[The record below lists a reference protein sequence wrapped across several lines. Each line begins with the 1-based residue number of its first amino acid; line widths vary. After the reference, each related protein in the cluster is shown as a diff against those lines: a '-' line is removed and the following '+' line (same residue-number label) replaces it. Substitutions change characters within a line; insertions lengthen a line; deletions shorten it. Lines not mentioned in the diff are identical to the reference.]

1 MKVICTRNNAEFE
14 LVSKDGGGITLKDLN
29 SGKERIVNCKS
40 YERFYKEVEEEVVE
54 EVEDLEE
61 EETEEEVDKE
71 ASEDSEEEEVEDADK
86 DAVEDCEEEE
96 EEVEDADKDAVEDSE
111 EEEFE
116 DCEEEDEEFEDCE
129 EEDEEFEEEP
139 EPVKPVKPVKRG
151 TKKAEA
157 KKEPKPISPLKDVV
171 ETIVKA
177 AGCTIFVTRVKGFHT
192 IKLDGHMCMAFTFST
207 KGIVLWLRTK
217 ALDGLNIKYKTIK
230 HMFDA
235 RISLTKNNGKTAN
248 FIRKCVAASVE
259 YQKGVNIR
267 RAQKAEAL
275 EAARQKKLEKEEQKK
290 KEAIAEKLGVK
301 PKKAAK
307 KASKKVETPEVEAE
321 ALEGEE
327 E

>member
-14 LVSKDGGGITLKDLN
+14 LVSKDGDDITLKDLN
-29 SGKERIVNCKS
+29 SGKERIVNRKS

-61 EETEEEVDKE
+61 EETEEEVDEE
-71 ASEDSEEEEVEDADK
+71 ASEDSGEEEVEDADE
-86 DAVEDCEEEE
+86 DAVEDCEEE
-96 EEVEDADKDAVEDSE
+96 
-111 EEEFE
+111 
-116 DCEEEDEEFEDCE
+116 DEES
-129 EEDEEFEEEP
+129 EEEP
-139 EPVKPVKPVKRG
+139 EPVKPVKRG

-157 KKEPKPISPLKDVV
+157 KKEPKPKKEKKVKEPKAPRQISPLKDVV

-217 ALDGLNIKYKTIK
+217 ALDGLNIEYKTMK

-235 RISLTKNNGKTAN
+235 RISLTEDNEKTAN
-248 FIRKCVAASVE
+248 LIRKCVAASVE
-259 YQKGVNIR
+259 YQKGVNTR
-267 RAQKAEAL
+267 KAQKAEAL

-321 ALEGEE
+321 ALEDEE

>member
-14 LVSKDGGGITLKDLN
+14 LVSKDGDDITLKDLN
-29 SGKERIVNCKS
+29 SGKERIVNRKS
-40 YERFYKEVEEEVVE
+40 YERFYKEVEEEEVE

-71 ASEDSEEEEVEDADK
+71 ASEDSEEEEVEDADE
-86 DAVEDCEEEE
+86 DAV
-96 EEVEDADKDAVEDSE
+96 
-111 EEEFE
+111 
-116 DCEEEDEEFEDCE
+116 EDCE

-139 EPVKPVKPVKRG
+139 EPVKPVKRG

-157 KKEPKPISPLKDVV
+157 KKEKKVKEPKAPRQISPLKDVV

-217 ALDGLNIKYKTIK
+217 ALDGLNIEYKTMK

-235 RISLTKNNGKTAN
+235 RISLTEDNEKTAN
-248 FIRKCVAASVE
+248 LIRKCVAASVE
-259 YQKGVNIR
+259 YQKGVNTR
-267 RAQKAEAL
+267 KAQKAEAL

-321 ALEGEE
+321 ALEDEE

>member
-14 LVSKDGGGITLKDLN
+14 LVSKDGDDITLKDLN
-29 SGKERIVNCKS
+29 SGKERIVNRKS

-61 EETEEEVDKE
+61 EETEEEVDEE
-71 ASEDSEEEEVEDADK
+71 ASEDSEEEEVEDADE
-86 DAVEDCEEEE
+86 DAVEDCEEE
-96 EEVEDADKDAVEDSE
+96 
-111 EEEFE
+111 
-116 DCEEEDEEFEDCE
+116 DEES
-129 EEDEEFEEEP
+129 EEEP
-139 EPVKPVKPVKRG
+139 EPVKPVKRG

-157 KKEPKPISPLKDVV
+157 KKEPKPKKEKKVKEPKAPRQISPLKDVV

-217 ALDGLNIKYKTIK
+217 ALDGLNIEYKTMK

-235 RISLTKNNGKTAN
+235 RISLTADNEKTAN
-248 FIRKCVAASVE
+248 LIRKCVAASVE
-259 YQKGVNIR
+259 YQKGVNTR
-267 RAQKAEAL
+267 KAQKAEAL

-321 ALEGEE
+321 ALEDEE

>member
-1 MKVICTRNNAEFE
+1 MKVICTRNNTEFE
-14 LVSKDGGGITLKDLN
+14 LVSKDGDDITLKDLN
-29 SGKERIVNCKS
+29 SGKERIVNRKS

-61 EETEEEVDKE
+61 EETEEEVDEE
-71 ASEDSEEEEVEDADK
+71 ASEDSEEEEVEDADE

-96 EEVEDADKDAVEDSE
+96 EE
-111 EEEFE
+111 
-116 DCEEEDEEFEDCE
+116 DEES
-129 EEDEEFEEEP
+129 EEEP
-139 EPVKPVKPVKRG
+139 EPVKPVKRG

-157 KKEPKPISPLKDVV
+157 KKEKKVKKPKAPRQISPLKDVV

-217 ALDGLNIKYKTIK
+217 ALDGLNIEYKTMK

-235 RISLTKNNGKTAN
+235 RISLTEDNEKTAN
-248 FIRKCVAASVE
+248 LIRKCVAASVE

-267 RAQKAEAL
+267 KAQKAEAL

-307 KASKKVETPEVEAE
+307 KASEKVETPEVEAE
-321 ALEGEE
+321 ALEDEE

>member
-1 MKVICTRNNAEFE
+1 MKVICTRNNVEFE
-14 LVSKDGGGITLKDLN
+14 LVSKDGDDITLKDLN
-29 SGKERIVNCKS
+29 SGKERIVNRKS

-71 ASEDSEEEEVEDADK
+71 ASEDSEEEEVEDADE
-86 DAVEDCEEEE
+86 DAVEDCEEE
-96 EEVEDADKDAVEDSE
+96 
-111 EEEFE
+111 
-116 DCEEEDEEFEDCE
+116 DEES
-129 EEDEEFEEEP
+129 EEEP
-139 EPVKPVKPVKRG
+139 EPVKPVKRG

-157 KKEPKPISPLKDVV
+157 KKEPKPKKEKKVKEPKAQRQISPLKDVV

-217 ALDGLNIKYKTIK
+217 ALDGLNIEYKTMK

-235 RISLTKNNGKTAN
+235 RISLTEDNEKTAN
-248 FIRKCVAASVE
+248 LIRKCVAASVE
-259 YQKGVNIR
+259 YQKGVNTR
-267 RAQKAEAL
+267 KAQKAEAL

-321 ALEGEE
+321 ALEDEE

>member
-14 LVSKDGGGITLKDLN
+14 LVSKDGDDITLKDLN
-29 SGKERIVNCKS
+29 SGKERIVNRKS

-71 ASEDSEEEEVEDADK
+71 ASEDSEEEEVEDADE
-86 DAVEDCEEEE
+86 DAV
-96 EEVEDADKDAVEDSE
+96 
-111 EEEFE
+111 
-116 DCEEEDEEFEDCE
+116 EDCE
-129 EEDEEFEEEP
+129 EEDEEFEEEFEEEP
-139 EPVKPVKPVKRG
+139 EPVKPVKRG

-157 KKEPKPISPLKDVV
+157 KKEPKPKKEKKVKEPKAPRQISPLKDVV

-217 ALDGLNIKYKTIK
+217 ALDGLNIEYKTMK

-235 RISLTKNNGKTAN
+235 RISLTEDNEKTAN

-259 YQKGVNIR
+259 YQKGVNTR
-267 RAQKAEAL
+267 KAQKAEAL

-321 ALEGEE
+321 ALEDEE

>member
-14 LVSKDGGGITLKDLN
+14 LVSKDGDGITLKDLN
-29 SGKERIVNCKS
+29 SGKERIVNRKS

-61 EETEEEVDKE
+61 EETEEEVDEE
-71 ASEDSEEEEVEDADK
+71 ASEDSEEEEVEDAD
-86 DAVEDCEEEE
+86 EDT
-96 EEVEDADKDAVEDSE
+96 V
-111 EEEFE
+111 E
-116 DCEEEDEEFEDCE
+116 DCEEEDEES
-129 EEDEEFEEEP
+129 EEEP
-139 EPVKPVKPVKRG
+139 EPVKPVKRG

-157 KKEPKPISPLKDVV
+157 KKEPKPKKEKKVKEPKAPRQISPLKDVV

-217 ALDGLNIKYKTIK
+217 ALDGLNIEYKTMK

-235 RISLTKNNGKTAN
+235 RISLTEDNEKTAN
-248 FIRKCVAASVE
+248 LIRKCVAASVE
-259 YQKGVNIR
+259 YQKGVNTR
-267 RAQKAEAL
+267 KAQKAEAL

-321 ALEGEE
+321 ALEDEE

>member
-14 LVSKDGGGITLKDLN
+14 LVSKDGDDITLKNLN
-29 SGKERIVNCKS
+29 SGKERIVNRKS

-71 ASEDSEEEEVEDADK
+71 ASEDSEEEEVEDADE
-86 DAVEDCEEEE
+86 DAV
-96 EEVEDADKDAVEDSE
+96 
-111 EEEFE
+111 
-116 DCEEEDEEFEDCE
+116 EDCE

-139 EPVKPVKPVKRG
+139 EPVKPVKRG

-157 KKEPKPISPLKDVV
+157 KKEPKPKKEKKVKEPKAPRQISPLKDVV

-217 ALDGLNIKYKTIK
+217 ALDGLNIEYKTMK

-235 RISLTKNNGKTAN
+235 RISLTEDNEKTAN
-248 FIRKCVAASVE
+248 LIRKCVAASVE
-259 YQKGVNIR
+259 YQKGVNTR
-267 RAQKAEAL
+267 KAQKAEAL

-321 ALEGEE
+321 ALEDEE

>member
-14 LVSKDGGGITLKDLN
+14 LVSKDGDDITLKDLN
-29 SGKERIVNCKS
+29 SGKERIVNRKS

-71 ASEDSEEEEVEDADK
+71 ASEDSEEEEVEDADE
-86 DAVEDCEEEE
+86 DAVEDCEEE
-96 EEVEDADKDAVEDSE
+96 
-111 EEEFE
+111 
-116 DCEEEDEEFEDCE
+116 DEES
-129 EEDEEFEEEP
+129 EEEP
-139 EPVKPVKPVKRG
+139 EPVKPVKRG

-157 KKEPKPISPLKDVV
+157 KKEPKPKKEKKVKEPKAPRQISPLKDVV

-217 ALDGLNIKYKTIK
+217 ALDGLNIEYKTMK

-235 RISLTKNNGKTAN
+235 RISLTEDNEKTAN

-259 YQKGVNIR
+259 YQKGVNTR
-267 RAQKAEAL
+267 KAQKAEAL

-307 KASKKVETPEVEAE
+307 KVSKKVETPEVEAE
-321 ALEGEE
+321 ALEDEE

>member
-1 MKVICTRNNAEFE
+1 MKVICTRNNTEFE
-14 LVSKDGGGITLKDLN
+14 LVSKDGDDITLKDLN

-71 ASEDSEEEEVEDADK
+71 ASEDSEEEEVEDADE
-86 DAVEDCEEEE
+86 DAVEDCEEE
-96 EEVEDADKDAVEDSE
+96 
-111 EEEFE
+111 
-116 DCEEEDEEFEDCE
+116 DEES
-129 EEDEEFEEEP
+129 EEEP
-139 EPVKPVKPVKRG
+139 EPVKPVKRG
-151 TKKAEA
+151 IKKAEA
-157 KKEPKPISPLKDVV
+157 KKEKKVKEPKAPRQISPLKDVV
-171 ETIVKA
+171 ETIGKA

-217 ALDGLNIKYKTIK
+217 ALDGLNIEYKIMK

-235 RISLTKNNGKTAN
+235 RISLTEDNEKTAN
-248 FIRKCVAASVE
+248 LIRKCVAASVE

-267 RAQKAEAL
+267 KAEKAEAL

-321 ALEGEE
+321 ALEDEE

>member
-14 LVSKDGGGITLKDLN
+14 LVSEDGDDIILKDLN
-29 SGKERIVNCKS
+29 FGKERIVNRKS

-71 ASEDSEEEEVEDADK
+71 ASEDSEEEEVEDADE
-86 DAVEDCEEEE
+86 DAVEDCEEE
-96 EEVEDADKDAVEDSE
+96 
-111 EEEFE
+111 
-116 DCEEEDEEFEDCE
+116 DEES
-129 EEDEEFEEEP
+129 EEEP
-139 EPVKPVKPVKRG
+139 EPVKPVKRG

-157 KKEPKPISPLKDVV
+157 KKEPKPKKEKKVKEPKAPRQISPLKDVV

-217 ALDGLNIKYKTIK
+217 ALDGLNIEYKTMK

-235 RISLTKNNGKTAN
+235 RISLTEDNEKTAN
-248 FIRKCVAASVE
+248 LIRKCVAASVE
-259 YQKGVNIR
+259 YQKGVNTR
-267 RAQKAEAL
+267 KAQKAEAL

-301 PKKAAK
+301 LKKAAK

-321 ALEGEE
+321 ALEDEE

>member
-14 LVSKDGGGITLKDLN
+14 LVSKDGDDITLKDLN
-29 SGKERIVNCKS
+29 SGKERIVNRKS

-61 EETEEEVDKE
+61 EETEEEVDEE
-71 ASEDSEEEEVEDADK
+71 ASEDSEEEEVEDADE
-86 DAVEDCEEEE
+86 DAVEDCEEE
-96 EEVEDADKDAVEDSE
+96 
-111 EEEFE
+111 
-116 DCEEEDEEFEDCE
+116 DEES
-129 EEDEEFEEEP
+129 EEEP
-139 EPVKPVKPVKRG
+139 EPVKPVKRG
-151 TKKAEA
+151 TKKAEG
-157 KKEPKPISPLKDVV
+157 KKEPKPKKEKKVKEPKAPRQISPLKDVV

-217 ALDGLNIKYKTIK
+217 ALDGLNIEYKTMK

-235 RISLTKNNGKTAN
+235 RISLTEDNEKTAN
-248 FIRKCVAASVE
+248 LIRKCVAASVE
-259 YQKGVNIR
+259 YQKGVNTR
-267 RAQKAEAL
+267 KAQKAEAL

-321 ALEGEE
+321 ALEDEE

>member
-14 LVSKDGGGITLKDLN
+14 LVSKDGDDITLKDLN
-29 SGKERIVNCKS
+29 SGKERIVNLKA

-61 EETEEEVDKE
+61 EETEEEVDEE
-71 ASEDSEEEEVEDADK
+71 ASEDSEEEEVEDADE
-86 DAVEDCEEEE
+86 DAVEDCEEE
-96 EEVEDADKDAVEDSE
+96 
-111 EEEFE
+111 
-116 DCEEEDEEFEDCE
+116 DEES
-129 EEDEEFEEEP
+129 EEEP
-139 EPVKPVKPVKRG
+139 EPVKPVKRG

-157 KKEPKPISPLKDVV
+157 KKEPKPKKEKKVKEPKAPRQISPLKDVV

-217 ALDGLNIKYKTIK
+217 ALDGLNIEYKTMK

-235 RISLTKNNGKTAN
+235 RISLTEDNEKTAN
-248 FIRKCVAASVE
+248 LIRKCVAASVE
-259 YQKGVNIR
+259 YQKGVNTR
-267 RAQKAEAL
+267 KAQKAEAL

-321 ALEGEE
+321 ALEDEE

>member
-14 LVSKDGGGITLKDLN
+14 LVSKDGDDITLKDLN
-29 SGKERIVNCKS
+29 SGKERIVNRKS

-61 EETEEEVDKE
+61 EETEGEVDEE
-71 ASEDSEEEEVEDADK
+71 ASEDSEEEEVEDA
-86 DAVEDCEEEE
+86 V
-96 EEVEDADKDAVEDSE
+96 
-111 EEEFE
+111 E
-116 DCEEEDEEFEDCE
+116 DCEEEDEES
-129 EEDEEFEEEP
+129 EEEP
-139 EPVKPVKPVKRG
+139 EPVKPVKRG
-151 TKKAEA
+151 AKKAEA
-157 KKEPKPISPLKDVV
+157 KKEPKPKKEKKVKEPKAPRQISPLKDVV

-217 ALDGLNIKYKTIK
+217 ALDGLNIEYKTMK

-235 RISLTKNNGKTAN
+235 RISLTEDNEKTAN
-248 FIRKCVAASVE
+248 LIRKCVAASVE
-259 YQKGVNIR
+259 YQKGVNTR
-267 RAQKAEAL
+267 KAQKVEAL

-321 ALEGEE
+321 ALEDEE

>member
-14 LVSKDGGGITLKDLN
+14 LVSKDGDDITLKDLN
-29 SGKERIVNCKS
+29 SGKERIVNRKS

-61 EETEEEVDKE
+61 EETEEEVDEE
-71 ASEDSEEEEVEDADK
+71 ASEDSEEEEVEDADE
-86 DAVEDCEEEE
+86 DAV
-96 EEVEDADKDAVEDSE
+96 
-111 EEEFE
+111 
-116 DCEEEDEEFEDCE
+116 EDCE

-139 EPVKPVKPVKRG
+139 EPVKPVKRG

-157 KKEPKPISPLKDVV
+157 KKEPKPKKEKKVKEPKAPRQISPLKDVV

-217 ALDGLNIKYKTIK
+217 ALDGLNIEYKTMK

-235 RISLTKNNGKTAN
+235 RISLTEDNEKTAN
-248 FIRKCVAASVE
+248 LIRKCVAASVE
-259 YQKGVNIR
+259 YQKGVNTR
-267 RAQKAEAL
+267 KAQKAEAL

-321 ALEGEE
+321 VLEDEE

>member
-14 LVSKDGGGITLKDLN
+14 LVSKDGDDITLKDLN
-29 SGKERIVNCKS
+29 SGKERIVNRKS

-61 EETEEEVDKE
+61 EETEGEVDKE
-71 ASEDSEEEEVEDADK
+71 ASEDSEEEEVEDADE
-86 DAVEDCEEEE
+86 DAV
-96 EEVEDADKDAVEDSE
+96 
-111 EEEFE
+111 
-116 DCEEEDEEFEDCE
+116 EDCE

-139 EPVKPVKPVKRG
+139 EPVKPVKRG

-157 KKEPKPISPLKDVV
+157 KKEPKPKKEKKVKEPKAPRQISPLKDVV

-217 ALDGLNIKYKTIK
+217 ALDGLNIEYKTMK

-235 RISLTKNNGKTAN
+235 RISLTEDNEKTAN
-248 FIRKCVAASVE
+248 LIRKCVAASVE
-259 YQKGVNIR
+259 YQKGVNTR
-267 RAQKAEAL
+267 KAQKAEAL

-321 ALEGEE
+321 ALEDEE

>member
-14 LVSKDGGGITLKDLN
+14 LVSKDGDDITLKDLN
-29 SGKERIVNCKS
+29 SGKERIVNRKS

-71 ASEDSEEEEVEDADK
+71 ASEDSEEEEVEDADE
-86 DAVEDCEEEE
+86 DAVEDCEEE
-96 EEVEDADKDAVEDSE
+96 
-111 EEEFE
+111 
-116 DCEEEDEEFEDCE
+116 DEES
-129 EEDEEFEEEP
+129 EEEP
-139 EPVKPVKPVKRG
+139 ELVKPVKRG

-157 KKEPKPISPLKDVV
+157 KKEPKPKKEKKVKEPKAPRQISPLKDVV

-217 ALDGLNIKYKTIK
+217 ALYGLNIEYKTMK

-235 RISLTKNNGKTAN
+235 RISLTEDNEKTAN
-248 FIRKCVAASVE
+248 LIRKCVAASVE
-259 YQKGVNIR
+259 YQKGVNTR
-267 RAQKAEAL
+267 KAQKAEAL
-275 EAARQKKLEKEEQKK
+275 EVARQKKLEKEEQKK

-321 ALEGEE
+321 ALEDEE

>member
-14 LVSKDGGGITLKDLN
+14 LVSKDGDDITLKDLN
-29 SGKERIVNCKS
+29 SGKERIVNRKS

-61 EETEEEVDKE
+61 EETEEEVDEE
-71 ASEDSEEEEVEDADK
+71 ASEDSEEEEVEDADE
-86 DAVEDCEEEE
+86 DAVEDCEEE
-96 EEVEDADKDAVEDSE
+96 
-111 EEEFE
+111 
-116 DCEEEDEEFEDCE
+116 DEES
-129 EEDEEFEEEP
+129 EEEP
-139 EPVKPVKPVKRG
+139 EPVKPVKRG

-157 KKEPKPISPLKDVV
+157 KKEPKPKKEKKVKEPKAPRQISPLKDVV

-217 ALDGLNIKYKTIK
+217 ALDGLNIEYKTMK

-235 RISLTKNNGKTAN
+235 RISLTEDNEKTAN
-248 FIRKCVAASVE
+248 LIRKCVAACVE
-259 YQKGVNIR
+259 YQKGVNTR
-267 RAQKAEAL
+267 KAQKAEAL

-321 ALEGEE
+321 ALEDEE

>member
-1 MKVICTRNNAEFE
+1 MKTLQNLFRKCGNIMKVICTRNNAEFE
-14 LVSKDGGGITLKDLN
+14 LVSKDGDDITLKDLN
-29 SGKERIVNCKS
+29 SGKERIVNRKS

-61 EETEEEVDKE
+61 EETEEEVDEE
-71 ASEDSEEEEVEDADK
+71 ASEDSEEEEVEDADE
-86 DAVEDCEEEE
+86 DAVEDY
-96 EEVEDADKDAVEDSE
+96 
-111 EEEFE
+111 
-116 DCEEEDEEFEDCE
+116 EEEDEES
-129 EEDEEFEEEP
+129 EEEP
-139 EPVKPVKPVKRG
+139 EPVKPVKRG

-157 KKEPKPISPLKDVV
+157 KKEPKPKKEKKVKEPKAPRQISPLKDVV

-217 ALDGLNIKYKTIK
+217 ALDGLNIEYKTMK

-235 RISLTKNNGKTAN
+235 RISLTEDNEKTAN
-248 FIRKCVAASVE
+248 LIRKCVAASVE
-259 YQKGVNIR
+259 YQKGVNTR
-267 RAQKAEAL
+267 KAQKAEAL

-321 ALEGEE
+321 ALEDEE

>member
-14 LVSKDGGGITLKDLN
+14 LVSKDGDDITLKDLN
-29 SGKERIVNCKS
+29 SGKERIVNRKS

-61 EETEEEVDKE
+61 EETEEEVDEE
-71 ASEDSEEEEVEDADK
+71 ASEDSEEEEVEDADE
-86 DAVEDCEEEE
+86 DAVEDCEEE
-96 EEVEDADKDAVEDSE
+96 
-111 EEEFE
+111 
-116 DCEEEDEEFEDCE
+116 DEES
-129 EEDEEFEEEP
+129 EEEP
-139 EPVKPVKPVKRG
+139 EPVKPVKRG

-157 KKEPKPISPLKDVV
+157 KKEPKPKKEKKVKEPKAPRQISPLKDVV

-217 ALDGLNIKYKTIK
+217 ALDGLNIEYKTMK

-235 RISLTKNNGKTAN
+235 RISLTEDNEKTAN
-248 FIRKCVAASVE
+248 LIRKCVAASVE
-259 YQKGVNIR
+259 YQKGVNTR
-267 RAQKAEAL
+267 KAQKAEAL
-275 EAARQKKLEKEEQKK
+275 EAARQKKLEKEKQKK

-321 ALEGEE
+321 ALEDEE

>member
-14 LVSKDGGGITLKDLN
+14 LVSKDGDDITLKDLN
-29 SGKERIVNCKS
+29 SGKERIVNRKS

-61 EETEEEVDKE
+61 EETEEEVDEE
-71 ASEDSEEEEVEDADK
+71 ASEDSEEEEVEDAD
-86 DAVEDCEEEE
+86 EDT
-96 EEVEDADKDAVEDSE
+96 V
-111 EEEFE
+111 
-116 DCEEEDEEFEDCE
+116 EDCE

-139 EPVKPVKPVKRG
+139 EPVKPVKRG

-157 KKEPKPISPLKDVV
+157 KKEPKPKKEPKAPRQISPLKDVV

-217 ALDGLNIKYKTIK
+217 ALDGLNIKYKTMK

-235 RISLTKNNGKTAN
+235 RISLTEDNEKTAN
-248 FIRKCVAASVE
+248 LIRKCVAASVE
-259 YQKGVNIR
+259 YQKGVNTR
-267 RAQKAEAL
+267 KAQKAEAL

-321 ALEGEE
+321 ALEDEE

>member
-1 MKVICTRNNAEFE
+1 MKVICTRNNTEFE
-14 LVSKDGGGITLKDLN
+14 LVSKDGDDITLKDLN
-29 SGKERIVNCKS
+29 SGKERIVNRKS

-71 ASEDSEEEEVEDADK
+71 ASEDSEEEEVEDADE
-86 DAVEDCEEEE
+86 DAV
-96 EEVEDADKDAVEDSE
+96 
-111 EEEFE
+111 
-116 DCEEEDEEFEDCE
+116 EDCE

-139 EPVKPVKPVKRG
+139 EPVKPVKRG

-157 KKEPKPISPLKDVV
+157 KKEPKPKKEKKVKEPKAPRQISPLKDVV

-217 ALDGLNIKYKTIK
+217 ALDGLNIEYKTMK

-235 RISLTKNNGKTAN
+235 RISLTEDNEKTAN
-248 FIRKCVAASVE
+248 LIRKCVAASVE
-259 YQKGVNIR
+259 YQKGVNTR
-267 RAQKAEAL
+267 KAQKAEAL

-321 ALEGEE
+321 ALEDEE

>member
-1 MKVICTRNNAEFE
+1 MKTLQNLFRKCGSIMKVICTRNNAEFE
-14 LVSKDGGGITLKDLN
+14 LVSKDGDDITLKDLN
-29 SGKERIVNCKS
+29 SGKERIVNRKS

-61 EETEEEVDKE
+61 EETEEEVDEE
-71 ASEDSEEEEVEDADK
+71 ASEDSEEEEVEDADE
-86 DAVEDCEEEE
+86 DAVEDCEEE
-96 EEVEDADKDAVEDSE
+96 
-111 EEEFE
+111 
-116 DCEEEDEEFEDCE
+116 DEES
-129 EEDEEFEEEP
+129 EEEP
-139 EPVKPVKPVKRG
+139 EPVKPVKRG

-217 ALDGLNIKYKTIK
+217 ALDGLNIEYKTMK

-235 RISLTKNNGKTAN
+235 RISLTEDNEKTAN
-248 FIRKCVAASVE
+248 LIRKCVAASVE
-259 YQKGVNIR
+259 YQKGVNTR
-267 RAQKAEAL
+267 KAQKAEAL

-321 ALEGEE
+321 ALEDEE

>member
-14 LVSKDGGGITLKDLN
+14 LVSKDGDDITLKDLN
-29 SGKERIVNCKS
+29 SGKERIVNRKS

-61 EETEEEVDKE
+61 EETEEEVDEE
-71 ASEDSEEEEVEDADK
+71 ASEDSEEEEVEDAD
-86 DAVEDCEEEE
+86 EDT
-96 EEVEDADKDAVEDSE
+96 V
-111 EEEFE
+111 E
-116 DCEEEDEEFEDCE
+116 DCEEEDEES
-129 EEDEEFEEEP
+129 EEEP
-139 EPVKPVKPVKRG
+139 EPVKPVKRG

-157 KKEPKPISPLKDVV
+157 KKEKKVKEPKAPRQISPLKDVV

-177 AGCTIFVTRVKGFHT
+177 TGCTIFVTRVKGFHT

-217 ALDGLNIKYKTIK
+217 ALDGLNIEYKTMK

-235 RISLTKNNGKTAN
+235 RISLTEDNEKTAN
-248 FIRKCVAASVE
+248 LIRKCVAASVE
-259 YQKGVNIR
+259 YQKGVNTR
-267 RAQKAEAL
+267 KAQKAEAL

-321 ALEGEE
+321 ALEDEE

>member
-14 LVSKDGGGITLKDLN
+14 LVSKDGDDITLKDLN
-29 SGKERIVNCKS
+29 SGKERIVNRKS

-61 EETEEEVDKE
+61 EETEEEVDEK
-71 ASEDSEEEEVEDADK
+71 ASEDSEEEEVEDADE
-86 DAVEDCEEEE
+86 DAVEDCEEE
-96 EEVEDADKDAVEDSE
+96 
-111 EEEFE
+111 
-116 DCEEEDEEFEDCE
+116 DEES
-129 EEDEEFEEEP
+129 EEEP
-139 EPVKPVKPVKRG
+139 EPVKPVKRG

-157 KKEPKPISPLKDVV
+157 KKEPKPKKEKKVKEPKAPRQISPLKDVV

-217 ALDGLNIKYKTIK
+217 ALDGLNIEYKTMK

-235 RISLTKNNGKTAN
+235 RISLTEDNEKTAN
-248 FIRKCVAASVE
+248 LIRKCVAASVE
-259 YQKGVNIR
+259 YQKGVNTR
-267 RAQKAEAL
+267 KAQKAEAL

-321 ALEGEE
+321 ALEDEE

>member
-14 LVSKDGGGITLKDLN
+14 LVSKDGDDITLKDLN
-29 SGKERIVNCKS
+29 SGKERIVNRKS

-61 EETEEEVDKE
+61 EETEEEVDEE
-71 ASEDSEEEEVEDADK
+71 ASEDSEEEEVEDAD
-86 DAVEDCEEEE
+86 EDT
-96 EEVEDADKDAVEDSE
+96 V
-111 EEEFE
+111 
-116 DCEEEDEEFEDCE
+116 EDCE

-139 EPVKPVKPVKRG
+139 EPVKPVKRG

-157 KKEPKPISPLKDVV
+157 KKEPKPKKEKKVKKPKAPRQISPLKDVV

-217 ALDGLNIKYKTIK
+217 ALDGLNIEYKTMK

-235 RISLTKNNGKTAN
+235 RISLTEDNGKTAN
-248 FIRKCVAASVE
+248 LIRKCVAASVE
-259 YQKGVNIR
+259 YQKGVNTR
-267 RAQKAEAL
+267 KAQKAEAL

-321 ALEGEE
+321 ALEDEE

>member
-14 LVSKDGGGITLKDLN
+14 LVSKDGDDITLKDLN
-29 SGKERIVNCKS
+29 SGKERIVNRKS

-71 ASEDSEEEEVEDADK
+71 ASEDSEEEEVEDADE
-86 DAVEDCEEEE
+86 DAVEDCEEE
-96 EEVEDADKDAVEDSE
+96 
-111 EEEFE
+111 
-116 DCEEEDEEFEDCE
+116 DEES
-129 EEDEEFEEEP
+129 EEEP
-139 EPVKPVKPVKRG
+139 EPVKPVKRG
-151 TKKAEA
+151 TKKAEV
-157 KKEPKPISPLKDVV
+157 KKEPKPKKEKKEKKVKEPKAPRQISPLKDVV

-217 ALDGLNIKYKTIK
+217 ALDGLNIEYKTMK

-235 RISLTKNNGKTAN
+235 RISLTEDNEKTAN
-248 FIRKCVAASVE
+248 LIRKCVAASVE
-259 YQKGVNIR
+259 YQKGVNTR
-267 RAQKAEAL
+267 KAQKAEAL

-321 ALEGEE
+321 ALEDEE

>member
-14 LVSKDGGGITLKDLN
+14 LVSKDGDDITLKDLN
-29 SGKERIVNCKS
+29 SGKERIVNRKS

-71 ASEDSEEEEVEDADK
+71 ASEDSEEEEVEDADE
-86 DAVEDCEEEE
+86 DAVEDCEEE
-96 EEVEDADKDAVEDSE
+96 
-111 EEEFE
+111 
-116 DCEEEDEEFEDCE
+116 DEES
-129 EEDEEFEEEP
+129 EEEP
-139 EPVKPVKPVKRG
+139 EEEPVKRG
-151 TKKAEA
+151 TKKVEA
-157 KKEPKPISPLKDVV
+157 KKEPKPKKEKKVKEPKAPHQISPLKDVV

-217 ALDGLNIKYKTIK
+217 ALDGLNIEYKTMK

-235 RISLTKNNGKTAN
+235 RISLTEDNEKTAN
-248 FIRKCVAASVE
+248 LIRKCVAASVE
-259 YQKGVNIR
+259 YQKGVNTR
-267 RAQKAEAL
+267 KAQKAEAL

-321 ALEGEE
+321 ALEDEE

>member
-14 LVSKDGGGITLKDLN
+14 LVSKDGDDITLKDLN
-29 SGKERIVNCKS
+29 SGKERIVNRKS

-61 EETEEEVDKE
+61 EETEEEVDEE
-71 ASEDSEEEEVEDADK
+71 ASEDSEEEEVEDAD
-86 DAVEDCEEEE
+86 EDT
-96 EEVEDADKDAVEDSE
+96 V
-111 EEEFE
+111 E
-116 DCEEEDEEFEDCE
+116 DCEEEDEES
-129 EEDEEFEEEP
+129 EEEP
-139 EPVKPVKPVKRG
+139 EPVKPVKRG

-157 KKEPKPISPLKDVV
+157 KKEPKPKKEKKVKEPKAPCQISPLKDVV

-217 ALDGLNIKYKTIK
+217 ALDGLNIEYKTMK

-235 RISLTKNNGKTAN
+235 RISLTEDNEKTAN
-248 FIRKCVAASVE
+248 LIRKCVAASVE
-259 YQKGVNIR
+259 YQKGVNTR
-267 RAQKAEAL
+267 KAQKAEAL

-321 ALEGEE
+321 ALEDEE

>member
-14 LVSKDGGGITLKDLN
+14 LVSKDGDDITLKDLN
-29 SGKERIVNCKS
+29 SGKERIVNRKS

-61 EETEEEVDKE
+61 EETEEEVDEE
-71 ASEDSEEEEVEDADK
+71 ASEDSEEEEVEDADE
-86 DAVEDCEEEE
+86 DAV
-96 EEVEDADKDAVEDSE
+96 
-111 EEEFE
+111 
-116 DCEEEDEEFEDCE
+116 EDCE

-139 EPVKPVKPVKRG
+139 EPVKPVKRG

-157 KKEPKPISPLKDVV
+157 KKEPKPKKEKKVKEPKAPRQISPLKDVV

-177 AGCTIFVTRVKGFHT
+177 AGCTIFVTRVKSFHT

-217 ALDGLNIKYKTIK
+217 ALDGLNIEYKTMK

-235 RISLTKNNGKTAN
+235 RISLTEDNEKTAN
-248 FIRKCVAASVE
+248 LIRKCVAASVE
-259 YQKGVNIR
+259 YQKGVNTR
-267 RAQKAEAL
+267 KAQKAEAL

-321 ALEGEE
+321 ALEDEE

>member
-14 LVSKDGGGITLKDLN
+14 LVSKDGDDITLKDLN
-29 SGKERIVNCKS
+29 SGKERIVNRKS

-61 EETEEEVDKE
+61 EETEEEVDEE
-71 ASEDSEEEEVEDADK
+71 ASEDSEEEEVEDADE
-86 DAVEDCEEEE
+86 DAVEDCEEE
-96 EEVEDADKDAVEDSE
+96 
-111 EEEFE
+111 
-116 DCEEEDEEFEDCE
+116 DEES
-129 EEDEEFEEEP
+129 EEEP
-139 EPVKPVKPVKRG
+139 EPVKPVKRG

-157 KKEPKPISPLKDVV
+157 KKEPKPKKEKKVKEPKAPRQISPLKDVV

-217 ALDGLNIKYKTIK
+217 ALDGLDIEYKTMK

-235 RISLTKNNGKTAN
+235 RISLTEDNKKTAN
-248 FIRKCVAASVE
+248 LIRKCVAASVE
-259 YQKGVNIR
+259 YQKGVNTR
-267 RAQKAEAL
+267 KAQKAEAL

-321 ALEGEE
+321 ALEDEE

>member
-14 LVSKDGGGITLKDLN
+14 LVSKDGDDITLKDLN
-29 SGKERIVNCKS
+29 SGKERIVNRKS

-61 EETEEEVDKE
+61 ETEEEVDEE
-71 ASEDSEEEEVEDADK
+71 ASEDSEEEEVEDAD
-86 DAVEDCEEEE
+86 EDT
-96 EEVEDADKDAVEDSE
+96 V
-111 EEEFE
+111 
-116 DCEEEDEEFEDCE
+116 EDCE

-139 EPVKPVKPVKRG
+139 EPVKPVKRG

-157 KKEPKPISPLKDVV
+157 KKEPKPKKEKKVKEPKAPRQISPLKDVV

-217 ALDGLNIKYKTIK
+217 ALDGLNIEYKTMK

-235 RISLTKNNGKTAN
+235 RISLTEDNEKTAN
-248 FIRKCVAASVE
+248 LIRKCVAASVE
-259 YQKGVNIR
+259 YQKGVNTR

-321 ALEGEE
+321 ALEDEE

>member
-14 LVSKDGGGITLKDLN
+14 LVSKDGDDITLKDLN
-29 SGKERIVNCKS
+29 SGKERIVNRKS

-71 ASEDSEEEEVEDADK
+71 ASEDSEEEEVEDADE
-86 DAVEDCEEEE
+86 DAV
-96 EEVEDADKDAVEDSE
+96 
-111 EEEFE
+111 
-116 DCEEEDEEFEDCE
+116 EDCE

-139 EPVKPVKPVKRG
+139 EPVKPVKRG

-157 KKEPKPISPLKDVV
+157 KKEPKPKKEKKVKEPKAPRQISPLKDVV

-217 ALDGLNIKYKTIK
+217 ALDGLNIEYKTMK

-235 RISLTKNNGKTAN
+235 RISLTEDNEKTAN
-248 FIRKCVAASVE
+248 LIRKCVAASVE
-259 YQKGVNIR
+259 YQKGVNTR
-267 RAQKAEAL
+267 KAQKAEAL

-321 ALEGEE
+321 VLEDEE

>member
-14 LVSKDGGGITLKDLN
+14 LVSKDGDDITLKDLN
-29 SGKERIVNCKS
+29 SGKERIVNRKS

-61 EETEEEVDKE
+61 EETEEEVDEE
-71 ASEDSEEEEVEDADK
+71 ASEDSEEEEVEDAD
-86 DAVEDCEEEE
+86 EDT
-96 EEVEDADKDAVEDSE
+96 V
-111 EEEFE
+111 E
-116 DCEEEDEEFEDCE
+116 DCEEEDEES
-129 EEDEEFEEEP
+129 EEEP
-139 EPVKPVKPVKRG
+139 EPVKP
-151 TKKAEA
+151 KKE
-157 KKEPKPISPLKDVV
+157 KKVKEPKAPRQISPLKDVV

-217 ALDGLNIKYKTIK
+217 ALDGLNIEYKTMK

-235 RISLTKNNGKTAN
+235 RISLTEDNEKTAN
-248 FIRKCVAASVE
+248 LIRKCVAASVE
-259 YQKGVNIR
+259 YQKGVNTR
-267 RAQKAEAL
+267 KAQKAEAL

-321 ALEGEE
+321 ALEDEE

>member
-1 MKVICTRNNAEFE
+1 VKTLQNLFRKCGNIMKVICTRNNAEFE
-14 LVSKDGGGITLKDLN
+14 LVSKDGDDITLKDLN
-29 SGKERIVNCKS
+29 SGKERIVNRKS

-71 ASEDSEEEEVEDADK
+71 ASEDSEEEEVEDADE
-86 DAVEDCEEEE
+86 DAV
-96 EEVEDADKDAVEDSE
+96 
-111 EEEFE
+111 
-116 DCEEEDEEFEDCE
+116 EDCE

-139 EPVKPVKPVKRG
+139 EPVKPVKRG

-157 KKEPKPISPLKDVV
+157 KKEPKPKKEKKVKEPKAPRQISPLKDVV

-217 ALDGLNIKYKTIK
+217 ALDGLNIEYKTMK

-235 RISLTKNNGKTAN
+235 RISLTEDNEKTAN
-248 FIRKCVAASVE
+248 LIRKCVAASVE
-259 YQKGVNIR
+259 YQKGVNTR
-267 RAQKAEAL
+267 KAQKAEAL

-321 ALEGEE
+321 ALEDEE

>member
-14 LVSKDGGGITLKDLN
+14 LVSKDGDDITLKDLN
-29 SGKERIVNCKS
+29 SGKERIVNRKS

-54 EVEDLEE
+54 EVEDLE

-71 ASEDSEEEEVEDADK
+71 ASEDSEEEEVEDADE
-86 DAVEDCEEEE
+86 DAVEDCEEE
-96 EEVEDADKDAVEDSE
+96 
-111 EEEFE
+111 
-116 DCEEEDEEFEDCE
+116 DEES
-129 EEDEEFEEEP
+129 EEEP
-139 EPVKPVKPVKRG
+139 EPVKPVKRG

-157 KKEPKPISPLKDVV
+157 KKEPKPKKEKKVKEPKAPRQISPLKDVV

-217 ALDGLNIKYKTIK
+217 ALDGLNIEYKTMK

-235 RISLTKNNGKTAN
+235 RISLTEDNEKTAN
-248 FIRKCVAASVE
+248 LIRKCVAASVE
-259 YQKGVNIR
+259 YQKGVNTR
-267 RAQKAEAL
+267 KAQKAEAL

-321 ALEGEE
+321 ALEDEE

>member
-1 MKVICTRNNAEFE
+1 MKVICTRNNVEFE
-14 LVSKDGGGITLKDLN
+14 LVSKDGDDITLKDLN
-29 SGKERIVNCKS
+29 SGKERIVNRKS

-71 ASEDSEEEEVEDADK
+71 ASEDSEEEEVEDADE
-86 DAVEDCEEEE
+86 DAVEDCEEE
-96 EEVEDADKDAVEDSE
+96 
-111 EEEFE
+111 
-116 DCEEEDEEFEDCE
+116 DEEP
-129 EEDEEFEEEP
+129 EEEP
-139 EPVKPVKPVKRG
+139 EPVKPVKRG

-157 KKEPKPISPLKDVV
+157 KKEKKVKEPKAPRQISPLKDVV

-217 ALDGLNIKYKTIK
+217 ALDGLNIKYKTMK

-235 RISLTKNNGKTAN
+235 RISLTEDNEKTAN
-248 FIRKCVAASVE
+248 LIRKCVAASVE
-259 YQKGVNIR
+259 YQKGVNTR
-267 RAQKAEAL
+267 KAQKAEAL

-321 ALEGEE
+321 ALEDEE

>member
-1 MKVICTRNNAEFE
+1 MKTLQNLFRKCGSIMKVICTRNNAEFE
-14 LVSKDGGGITLKDLN
+14 LVSKDGDDITLKDLN
-29 SGKERIVNCKS
+29 SGKERIVNRKS

-71 ASEDSEEEEVEDADK
+71 ASEDSEEEEVEDADE
-86 DAVEDCEEEE
+86 DAV
-96 EEVEDADKDAVEDSE
+96 
-111 EEEFE
+111 
-116 DCEEEDEEFEDCE
+116 EDCE

-139 EPVKPVKPVKRG
+139 EPVKPVKRG

-157 KKEPKPISPLKDVV
+157 KKEPKSKKEKKVKEPKAPRQISPLKDVV

-217 ALDGLNIKYKTIK
+217 ALDGLNIEYKTMK

-235 RISLTKNNGKTAN
+235 RISLTEDNEKTAN
-248 FIRKCVAASVE
+248 LIRKCVAASVE
-259 YQKGVNIR
+259 YQKGVNTR
-267 RAQKAEAL
+267 KAQKAEAL

-321 ALEGEE
+321 ALEDEE

>member
-14 LVSKDGGGITLKDLN
+14 LVSKDGDDITLKDLN

-40 YERFYKEVEEEVVE
+40 YERFYKEAEEEVVE

-61 EETEEEVDKE
+61 EETEEEVDEE
-71 ASEDSEEEEVEDADK
+71 ASEDSEEEEVEDADE
-86 DAVEDCEEEE
+86 DAVEDCEEE
-96 EEVEDADKDAVEDSE
+96 
-111 EEEFE
+111 
-116 DCEEEDEEFEDCE
+116 DEES
-129 EEDEEFEEEP
+129 EEEP
-139 EPVKPVKPVKRG
+139 EPVKPVKRG

-157 KKEPKPISPLKDVV
+157 KKEPKPKKEKKVKEPKAPRQISPLKDVV

-217 ALDGLNIKYKTIK
+217 ALDGLNIEYKTMK

-235 RISLTKNNGKTAN
+235 RISLTEDNEKTAN
-248 FIRKCVAASVE
+248 LIRKCVAASVE
-259 YQKGVNIR
+259 YQKGVNTR
-267 RAQKAEAL
+267 KAQKAEAL

-321 ALEGEE
+321 ALEDEE

>member
-14 LVSKDGGGITLKDLN
+14 LVSKDGDDITLKDLN
-29 SGKERIVNCKS
+29 SGKERIVNRKS

-61 EETEEEVDKE
+61 EETEEEVDE
-71 ASEDSEEEEVEDADK
+71 EVDEDSEEEEVEDADE
-86 DAVEDCEEEE
+86 DAVEDY
-96 EEVEDADKDAVEDSE
+96 
-111 EEEFE
+111 
-116 DCEEEDEEFEDCE
+116 EEEDEES
-129 EEDEEFEEEP
+129 EEEP
-139 EPVKPVKPVKRG
+139 EPVKPVKRG

-157 KKEPKPISPLKDVV
+157 KKEKKVKEPKAPRQISPLKDVV

-217 ALDGLNIKYKTIK
+217 ALDGLNIEYKTMK

-235 RISLTKNNGKTAN
+235 RISLTEDNEKTAN
-248 FIRKCVAASVE
+248 LIRKCVAASVE
-259 YQKGVNIR
+259 YQKGVNTR
-267 RAQKAEAL
+267 KAQKAEAL

-307 KASKKVETPEVEAE
+307 KASKKVETPEVEAD
-321 ALEGEE
+321 ALEDEE